1 MNSETIKENEKRFF
15 EYVNKKDV
23 VAVEKWIDEFVDD
36 DFINHNTVSNESA
49 DKEGLKEMFK
59 TLFQLF
65 PAITI
70 TIKEMIFE
78 KDILCFRHIIRGIG
92 KSDDTV
98 GIAMVRFKQG
108 KIVDRWV
115 VTEAM

>member
-23 VAVEKWIDEFVDD
+23 KAVEKWIDEFVDD
-36 DFINHNTVSNESA
+36 DFVNHSIAFNESA
-49 DKEGLKEMFK
+49 NKEGLKEMFR
-59 TLFQLF
+59 TLFQLV
-65 PAITI
+65 PDIKI

-92 KSDDTV
+92 KTEDSMK
-98 GIAMVRFKQG
+98 IAMVRFKNG
-108 KIVDRWV
+108 KAIDRWV
-115 VTEAM
+115 V